1 MDRLVVLAA
10 KILCFAARILGGGT
24 SMPGRLAMRIRP
36 NILQYLT
43 KDCKV
48 ILVTGTN
55 GKTTTCAQITSILK
69 AAGCNV
75 INNSSGANM
84 KSGIVTSLIEG
95 FPVFPKK
102 KEKCSAVIETDEAYL
117 QYITSEITPE
127 IIAVTNL
134 FRDQLDRYGE
144 VDKTF
149 NLIKKGCELT
159 PTSTLVLNGDESIFS
174 DFMPQMKKYCFGF
187 RVNPLFEGDDELHAE
202 GRYCTSCNKPFIY
215 NFRTFSHLGDY
226 YCESC
231 ENKRPKLSLGV
242 DKVPVL
248 TADYSRVS
256 FDGLEITIPMPGAY
270 NIYNALCAATVA
282 GALGVCPDD
291 IKKGIESQGSKFG
304 RQETVMVDGREV
316 RIILVKNPAGC
327 NEAINS
333 VLPDKEKIEFCFL
346 INDNF
351 ADGTDISWLYDAQF
365 EKLAKMDYQHVLVGG
380 IRAYDMGIRLKCAGF
395 DPARIV
401 VADDYDSLLYS
412 IRTNLT
418 GRIYLF
424 TTYTAMTS
432 FRKFLHKKK
441 YISTLW
447 GED

>member
-1 MDRLVVLAA
+1 MDRLVVLVA
-10 KILCFAARILGGGT
+10 KIFCIAARLLGGGT
-24 SMPGRLAMRIRP
+24 SMPGKFAMHLRP
-36 NILQYLT
+36 KILHYLT
-43 KDCKV
+43 RDCTV

-75 INNSSGANM
+75 VNNGSGANM
-84 KSGIVTSLIEG
+84 KSGIVSALIEG
-95 FPVFPKK
+95 FPVFSKRK
-102 KEKCSAVIETDEAYL
+102 TKSCAVIETDEAYL

-149 NLIKKGCELT
+149 KLIKKGCELA
-159 PTSTLVLNGDESIFS
+159 PTTTLVLNGDESIFS
-174 DFMPQMKKYCFGF
+174 DFVPNMKKYFFGF
-187 RVNPLFEGDDELHAE
+187 RLNPFFEGANELNAE
-202 GRYCTSCNKPFIY
+202 GRYCTSCNKPYIY
-215 NFRTFSHLGDY
+215 NFRTFNHLGDFC
-226 YCESC
+226 CESC
-231 ENKRPKLSLGV
+231 GKKRPKLSLGV

-248 TADYSRVS
+248 TADCSQVS
-256 FDGLEITIPMPGAY
+256 FDGLEVLIPMPGAY

-282 GALGVCPDD
+282 GAMGVCPDD
-291 IKKGIESQGSKFG
+291 IKKGIENQGSKFG
-304 RQETVMVDGREV
+304 RQETVMVDEREV

-333 VLPDKEKIEFCFL
+333 VLPDKEKIQFCFL
-346 INDNF
+346 VNDNP

-395 DPARIV
+395 DPGRITI
-401 VADDYDSLLYS
+401 ADDYDSVLYS

>member
-1 MDRLVVLAA
+1 MDRFIVLIA
-10 KILCFAARILGGGT
+10 KVFCFISSFLGGGT
-24 SMPGRLAMRIRP
+24 SKPGELALKLCP
-36 NILQYLT
+36 DILKYLT
-43 KDCKV
+43 RGCRV

-55 GKTTTCAQITSILK
+55 GKTTTCAQIASILRT
-69 AAGCNV
+69 AGCRV
-75 INNSSGANM
+75 ISNDSGANM
-84 KSGIVTSLIEG
+84 KSGIVTSLIKG
-95 FPVFPKK
+95 FPVFSKTGPNTF
-102 KEKCSAVIETDEAYL
+102 AVIETDEAYL
-117 QYITSEITPE
+117 HLITSEITPE

-149 NLIKKGCELT
+149 NLIKKGCELA
-159 PTSTLVLNGDESIFS
+159 PDATLVLNGDESIFS
-174 DFMPQMKKYCFGF
+174 DFLPQMKKYCFGF
-187 RVNPLFEGDDELHAE
+187 RINPLFEGGDELHAE
-202 GRYCTSCNKPFIY
+202 GRYCTRCNKPYIY

-248 TADYSRVS
+248 TADYSLVS
-256 FDGLEITIPMPGAY
+256 FDGLEITTPIPGAY

-282 GALGVCPDD
+282 GAVGVCPDD
-291 IKKGIESQGSKFG
+291 IKKGIESQKSKFG

-333 VLPDKEKIEFCFL
+333 VLPDKEKNEFCFL

-365 EKLAKMDYQHVLVGG
+365 EKLAKMDYLHALVGG

-395 DPARIV
+395 DLARITIT
-401 VADDYDSLLYS
+401 DDYDSLLYS